1 MLTYAIHQKNPADK
15 NYYRGTNDI
24 FFTNGSP
31 IEEMQKIF
39 EMRIYGNF
47 VLPDGSRRFFVTTD
61 KGLLIKTPFLTE
73 SVTLDWYEQSN
84 KDLLVL
90 GAPDSRIANWI
101 AARKKQLAETEA
113 YRLKVLEYYKNCIRI
128 AGGTELSE
136 EHLTLAK
143 DVMNL
148 DWYYENSDDISVY
161 RAGRASFKRMEQ
173 RLEEAKVPGFMKA
186 YTEIFIK
193 R

>member
-161 RAGRASFKRMEQ
+161 LS
-173 RLEEAKVPGFMKA
+173 L
-186 YTEIFIK
+186 IHI
-193 R
+193 